1 MIGSNS
7 HNLRRKLLKVLRVND
22 VLNLQDQPSL
32 NSLRESLNRLNHRS
46 LRSSSHRSQSST
58 PTPSKSLTALT
69 HLASINSLSMK
80 ASVIPA
86 SEPLLKLTA
95 MALLKVLS
103 LLVSVDSTLLPVR
116 RPHMDSARWSTH
128 MRLPTSLEVMAATQ
142 ASSLLRR

>member
-46 LRSSSHRSQSST
+46 LRSSSQSSI

-80 ASVIPA
+80 VSVIPA
-86 SEPLLKLTA
+86 SEPLLKLMA

-128 MRLPTSLEVMAATQ
+128 MRLPTSQEVMAAIQ
-142 ASSLLRR
+142 AFSLLRR